1 MYAVEIALSEKD
13 RLGETIEAMR
23 TWLDHQ
29 RFEPATFRYS
39 FASARVLFHLG
50 FAIDAEAAAFAHAF
64 GGKVVA

>member
-39 FASARVLFHLG
+39 FASARVLFSPRLRDR
-50 FAIDAEAAAFAHAF
+50 FRSRRLC
-64 GGKVVA
+64 